1 MRHLII
7 GFAWIAPV
15 LLVTLWIRGWPL
27 AGLAI
32 LVFSHALLLIPTLM
46 PNVQWLGPVTTRF
59 VSDTNEVWL
68 TIDDGPTDD
77 TLALLDMLDTRGVKA
92 TFFVKGS
99 LAAAY
104 PDRVRAI
111 LDRGHTIGN
120 HTFSHPSGSF
130 WCLGPRAVGA
140 EIDRCAAA
148 IPPTPW
154 FRAPVGMK
162 NPFVHPA
169 LASRGLLLVGWS
181 VRGFD
186 ATRDDEAAVAR
197 RIVAGVRGGAIVVM
211 HQGRSWSVRTI
222 GRVVDELQ
230 QRGHAFITP
239 APDKQGQ
246 VGRRNTN
253 R

>member
-1 MRHLII
+1 MRRLII
-7 GFAWIAPV
+7 AFAWIAPL
-15 LLVTLWIRGWPL
+15 LLVALSLRGLPL

-32 LVFSHALLLIPTLM
+32 LALSHALLLIPTLL
-46 PNVQWLGPVTTRF
+46 PNVQWLGPVMTRF
-59 VSDTNEVWL
+59 ASAANEVWL
-68 TIDDGPTDD
+68 TIDDGPAED
-77 TLALLDMLDTRGVKA
+77 TLALLDALDRRGVKA

-99 LAAAY
+99 LAAAH

-111 LDRGHTIGN
+111 LDRGHTLGN

-130 WCLGPRAVGA
+130 WCLGPGA
-140 EIDRCAAA
+140 IASEIDRCAAT

-169 LASRGLLLVGWS
+169 LDRRGLRLVGWT

-186 ATRDDEAAVAR
+186 ATRDEEDAVTR
-197 RIVAGVRGGAIVVM
+197 RILAHVTGGAIVVM

-222 GRVVDELQ
+222 SRVVDELQ
-230 QRGHAFITP
+230 RRGHAFATP
-239 APDKQGQ
+239 GSADHI
-246 VGRRNTN
+246 RLDA
-253 R
+253 

>member
-1 MRHLII
+1 MRRLIV
-7 GFAWIAPV
+7 GFAWIAPL
-15 LLVTLWIRGWPL
+15 LLVALWMRGLLL

-32 LVFSHALLLIPTLM
+32 MALSHALLLIPTLM
-46 PNVQWLGPVTTRF
+46 PNVQWLGPVMTRF
-59 VSDTNEVWL
+59 ASEGNEVWL

-77 TLALLDMLDTRGVKA
+77 TPALLDALETRGVRA
-92 TFFVKGS
+92 TFFVKGT
-99 LAAAY
+99 LAAAH
-104 PDRVRAI
+104 PERVRAI
-111 LDRGHTIGN
+111 LDRGHTLGN

-140 EIDRCAAA
+140 EIDRCAAT

-169 LASRGLLLVGWS
+169 LARRGLRLVGWS

-186 ATRDDEAAVAR
+186 ATRDDEEAVTR
-197 RIVAGVRGGAIVVM
+197 RIVARVRGGSIVVM
-211 HQGRSWSVRTI
+211 HQGRPWSLRTI

-230 QRGHAFITP
+230 RRGHTFVIP
-239 APDKQGQ
+239 AER
-246 VGRRNTN
+246 VNTN

>member
-1 MRHLII
+1 MRRVII
-7 GFAWIAPV
+7 GFALIAP
-15 LLVTLWIRGWPL
+15 LLLLALWTAGLPL
-27 AGLAI
+27 AGLAV
-32 LVFSHALLLIPTLM
+32 LALSHALLLIPTLM
-46 PNVQWLGPVTTRF
+46 PNVQWLGPVMSRLA
-59 VSDTNEVWL
+59 SERNEVWL

-77 TLALLDMLDTRGVKA
+77 TAALLDMLETRQVKA
-92 TFFVKGS
+92 TFFVKGI
-99 LAAAY
+99 LAANH

-130 WCLGPRAVGA
+130 WCLGPRAVAA
-140 EIDRCAAA
+140 EIDRCADV

-169 LASRGLLLVGWS
+169 LASRGLRLIGWS

-186 ATRDDEAAVAR
+186 ATRDDEDAVSR
-197 RIVAGVRGGAIVVM
+197 RIVTRVRGGAIVVM
-211 HQGRSWSVRTI
+211 HQGRPWSVRTI

-230 QRGHAFITP
+230 RGGHAFITP
-239 APDKQGQ
+239 APEYGSGWP
-246 VGRRNTN
+246 V
-253 R
+253 